1 MIEKDKVSSNVNF
14 QACKEIICHI
24 DQIFI
29 VSEVQREMEVG
40 RRGGQRNNRNKIKGL
55 ELSNSERCYFDK
67 SKDLM

>member
-40 RRGGQRNNRNKIKGL
+40 RRGVKETTGIKL
-55 ELSNSERCYFDK
+55 
-67 SKDLM
+67 KD